1 MILLD
6 VKYDQIIN
14 LLDVRVNSLID
25 QNGLSRNHKLRHGPF
40 YQGNVESNVTIFL
53 NIEYIDW
60 IRDWVSDVWSSSTG
74 QMRNALDYKRD
85 IFITNT
91 RIFLL
96 LNAVSKQMQVDM
108 KFVNSYPK
116 NWTLHEDKIELEF
129 TCDMHEIGGNF
140 PELKQIYRDR
150 KIDQILN

>member
-6 VKYDQIIN
+6 VKYDQIID

-85 IFITNT
+85 IFITN
-91 RIFLL
+91 
-96 LNAVSKQMQVDM
+96 KVDM
-108 KFVNSYPK
+108 KFTNSYPK

>member
-6 VKYDQIIN
+6 VKCDQIID
-14 LLDVRVNSLID
+14 LLDVKVNSWMV
-25 QNGLSRNHKLRHGPF
+25 QNGLSRNQ
-40 YQGNVESNVTIFL
+40 YQSNVESNVTIFL
-53 NIEYIDW
+53 SIENT
-60 IRDWVSDVWSSSTG
+60 DWVRGWMNDIWSSNTG
-74 QMRNALDYKRD
+74 QTRNALDYKRD
-85 IFITNT
+85 IFITN
-91 RIFLL
+91 
-96 LNAVSKQMQVDM
+96 KVDM
-108 KFVNSYPK
+108 KFTNSYPK

>member
-85 IFITNT
+85 IFITSAFVN
-91 RIFLL
+91 
-96 LNAVSKQMQVDM
+96 KVDM
-108 KFVNSYPK
+108 KFVSSYPK

-140 PELKQIYRDR
+140 LELKQIYRDK

>member
-14 LLDVRVNSLID
+14 LLDVRVNSWMV
-25 QNGLSRNHKLRHGPF
+25 QNGLSRNQ

-53 NIEYIDW
+53 SIDYIDW
-60 IRDWVSDVWSSSTG
+60 VRDWVSDVWSSSTG
-74 QMRNALDYKRD
+74 QMRNARDYKRD
-85 IFITNT
+85 IFITN
-91 RIFLL
+91 
-96 LNAVSKQMQVDM
+96 KVDM
-108 KFVNSYPK
+108 KFVSSYPK
-116 NWTLHEDKIELEF
+116 NWTLHEDTIELEF
-129 TCDMHEIGGNF
+129 TCDIHEIGGNF